1 MLSIYN
7 TLTRRKE
14 EFRPIEP
21 GKVGIYVCG
30 ITTYDY
36 CHLGHARCLV
46 AFDVIVRYLRHRGF
60 AVSYVRNITDIDDKI
75 LARAAANGE
84 LFSDLT
90 ERFIA
95 AMHEDERA
103 LGILPP
109 DREPRATAHM
119 EEIITMIETL
129 VHRDYAYRTDT
140 GDIYFSVLRF
150 PEYGRLANKN
160 LDQLLSGAR
169 VEPGELK
176 RDPRDFALWKASPDE
191 GVGWDSPWG
200 YGRPGWHIECSA
212 MSCETL
218 GAHFDIHGGGSDLVF
233 PHHENEIAQSV
244 AATDRPFVNYWMH
257 NGPLRI
263 DDEKMSK
270 SLGNFFTVRDIL
282 ARHDA
287 EAVRQFLIA
296 SHYRSPLNFSES
308 ALAQSA
314 SALNRLYTALR
325 GLDAANA
332 RMLVNSRFERA
343 FNAAMD
349 DDFNT
354 PVAFR
359 TLFDLAREIN
369 RRRPEDENA
378 AAELARLLIRLGG
391 VLGILQ
397 ADPEVWLKGL
407 GLKGIGRK
415 GADTQQ
421 VDAARVESLIA
432 ARDQARAEK
441 NWPEA
446 DRIRAELSAMNIVV
460 EDRPGKSLWRVGAA

>member
-60 AVSYVRNITDIDDKI
+60 EVSYVRNITDIDDKI

-90 ERFIA
+90 ERFIS

-140 GDIYFSVLRF
+140 GDVYFSVLRF
-150 PEYGRLANKN
+150 PEYGRLARKN

-296 SHYRSPLNFSES
+296 SHYRSPLNFSEA

-314 SALNRLYTALR
+314 SALKRLYTALR
-325 GLDAANA
+325 GLDVAHA

-369 RRRPEDENA
+369 RRRPDDEST
-378 AAELARLLIRLGG
+378 AAELARLLIRLGS

-397 ADPEVWLKGL
+397 ADPEVWLKG
-407 GLKGIGRK
+407 IARK

-432 ARDQARAEK
+432 ARDQARADK
-441 NWPEA
+441 NWREA

-460 EDRPGKSLWRVGAA
+460 EDRAGKSLWRVGAA

>member
-90 ERFIA
+90 ERFIT

-140 GDIYFSVLRF
+140 GDVYFSVLRF

-169 VEPGELK
+169 VEHGELK

-296 SHYRSPLNFSES
+296 SHYRSPLNFSEA

-314 SALNRLYTALR
+314 SALKRLYTALR